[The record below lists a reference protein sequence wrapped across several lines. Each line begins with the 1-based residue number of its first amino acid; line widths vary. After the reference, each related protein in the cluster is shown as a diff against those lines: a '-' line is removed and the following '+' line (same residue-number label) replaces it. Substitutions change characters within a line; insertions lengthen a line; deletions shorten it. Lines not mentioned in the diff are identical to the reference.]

1 MIDGITVTVDADAVV
16 VRASAP
22 LAVVSSAPVGGGVS
36 PARTIVNLH
45 VAKDFVHRELGAL
58 IHDFA
63 QPRGL
68 PAPWVGFLTAAR
80 TERAEVAVERVDD
93 VVALAVVTVGLSRP
107 ISVVRA
113 APAPATPV
121 GTINAVVVLDA
132 DLDDAALVNVLATV
146 SEVKAVLLGAAS
158 VRCDDGA
165 PATGTATDA
174 IAVAATARG
183 PRHAFGGPSTV
194 PGAAA
199 ARAAHRA
206 LDRGIA
212 RWLEAHR

>member
-22 LAVVSSAPVGGGVS
+22 LTVVSSAPVGGGVS

-58 IHDFA
+58 IHDFTQA
-63 QPRGL
+63 RGL

-113 APAPATPV
+113 VPATAPV
-121 GTINAVVVLDA
+121 GTINSVVVLDA

-183 PRHAFGGPSTV
+183 SRYAFGGPSTV